1 MNQAQFNFFRCP
13 IISFENLVR
22 LTLNLHN
29 KKYTGGNTHASMSSL
44 ENKQKNMLRVF
55 YARVHLPNSF
65 FLREPIATSG

>member
-13 IISFENLVR
+13 IISFENLV
-22 LTLNLHN
+22 
-29 KKYTGGNTHASMSSL
+29 
-44 ENKQKNMLRVF
+44 RVF